1 MRPSEVEKIIN
12 FRNAMMQVYVSAGKG
27 GRDKVWVGHEL
38 ITVFKELLEHYDSLF
53 SDNISKGE

>member
-1 MRPSEVEKIIN
+1 
-12 FRNAMMQVYVSAGKG
+12 MMQVYVSAGKG